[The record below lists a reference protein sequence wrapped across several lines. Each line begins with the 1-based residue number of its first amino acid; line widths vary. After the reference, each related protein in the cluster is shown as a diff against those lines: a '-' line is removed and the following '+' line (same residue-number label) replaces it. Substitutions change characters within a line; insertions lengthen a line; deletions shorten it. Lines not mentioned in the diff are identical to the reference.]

1 MKVFNERVEYLF
13 LKNLADFFFLIF
25 SIPLVLIFNVEL
37 VDAVYEVNASS
48 MFIL

>member
-13 LKNLADFFFLIF
+13 LKDLAGFFFWIF

-37 VDAVYEVNASS
+37 VDAVYEVKASS

>member
-13 LKNLADFFFLIF
+13 LKNLVLFIFLI
-25 SIPLVLIFNVEL
+25 LLALIFNVGL

-48 MFIL
+48 MFIS

>member
-13 LKNLADFFFLIF
+13 LKNLVLFIFLI
-25 SIPLVLIFNVEL
+25 LLALIFNVRL

-48 MFIL
+48 MFIS

>member
-13 LKNLADFFFLIF
+13 LKNLADFFLIF